1 MTSGDKHMNGRQ
13 QTIFVTMSLLTKPKS
28 NGADLPLGVF
38 NLDFGQ
44 GYEQSRWNEL
54 VLKRLCQD
62 LLQTHTDEGGWG
74 LPDVSE
80 NYVQGLLHGHLKR
93 SHDAWA
99 VRNPRFSSTTGGFE
113 TNSEADKRADDAAAL
128 RSSDTVCCSRC
139 ASVSLSDFA
148 SIIL

>member
-1 MTSGDKHMNGRQ
+1 MESGQR
-13 QTIFVTMSLLTKPKS
+13 SLL
-28 NGADLPLGVF
+28 
-38 NLDFGQ
+38 Q
-44 GYEQSRWNEL
+44 HWNQL
-54 VLKRLCQD
+54 VLKWLCQD
-62 LLQTHTDEGGWG
+62 LLQTRTDEGGWG

-80 NYVQGLLHGHLKR
+80 NYMQGLLHGHLKR

-128 RSSDTVCCSRC
+128 RSSDTVCRSHC